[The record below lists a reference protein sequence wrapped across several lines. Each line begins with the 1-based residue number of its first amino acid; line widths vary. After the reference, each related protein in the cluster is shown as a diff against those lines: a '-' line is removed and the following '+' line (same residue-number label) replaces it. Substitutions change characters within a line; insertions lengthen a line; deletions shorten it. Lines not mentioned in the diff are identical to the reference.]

1 MNHTTDKYILT
12 MTDLT
17 ESDSYDQIIGGKA
30 LGLARLLRLAGMGKC
45 AGQFAVPAFFVI
57 GAGANLLQ
65 KDIQSEIE
73 SRVKALLETGTTE
86 TTSAQRTNTLSQP
99 EFAVRSSCLCEDQ
112 KATSFAGQYQS
123 FLSVPAHDVLTSAR
137 DVIKSTAAI
146 NLDQYRKLVAAKE
159 NLDARKNEMAVLVQL
174 MVEPQV
180 AGVAFSSNPV
190 SGSADE
196 IVINSVDGL
205 AEDLV
210 QGLVDG
216 EQIVVKASQIERTG
230 GSAIEDKAILE
241 LARISKEL
249 EQLYGFA
256 VDIEWAIQ
264 NDTIYILQVRPISTA
279 TSAAASVGT
288 SAAASVATAVAN
300 QRETGTQGMVR
311 IFDGSNIQE
320 SYPSVTTPMTFSFV
334 RRAYR
339 DVYRSFVRLMGVSD
353 TVIGQN
359 EDIFSSMLG
368 YIDGHIYYNM
378 GSWYRLLA
386 LLPAYKTNR
395 TFMEKMMGLKD
406 PAAEVSTIS
415 NCDERVSVNAKIGTF
430 VAAAHVIGEYL
441 KLRKSTKEFY
451 LRLDRV
457 LSTNRSDL
465 KTMDLDTLCR
475 LYRSLEMELLTK
487 WDAPIVNDFFAMI
500 FFGIHQN
507 LVGKNSSS
515 HSLIEGVGNVISAR
529 PPQII
534 KEIAAQIKGDS
545 ALIVS
550 MLQNKNVDQLFACHT
565 EAYAQ
570 YLAYLDEFGDRSIGE
585 LKLESES
592 VRDNP
597 ALLLA
602 TIATVAKSYEVD
614 SRPELKVVAKAQ
626 AQNPI
631 KGMAIRLI
639 AKPARE
645 LIAGRENLRF
655 ARTRVF
661 GLVRD
666 IINTMAERLVES
678 GQLDHKR
685 DIYHLEI
692 EEVLGFVEGLSTC
705 KNLRGLIAL
714 RRAEELKYIRVIP
727 DRVRTLGAVGAFAVM
742 QSLDLSDKPEKQNEF
757 VGNAA
762 PGDKSKITG
771 LPACSGTV
779 RGRARVIK
787 NPATEH
793 LLAGEILVAE
803 RTDPGWIMHFA
814 LCKGIVT
821 SYGSMLSHTAIVARE
836 LQLPAVVSAK
846 GAFELIESGDLIE
859 VDGGAGVVT
868 IIEKHMVPKEESQWA
883 LRA

>member
-1 MNHTTDKYILT
+1 MS
-12 MTDLT
+12 DLT
-17 ESDSYDQIIGGKA
+17 ESDIYDHILGGKA
-30 LGLARLLRLAGMGKC
+30 LGLVRLLRLAGNGQC
-45 AGQFAVPAFFVI
+45 DGQFTVPAFFVI
-57 GAGANLLQ
+57 GAGANLAQ
-65 KDIQSEIE
+65 KEIQVEIE
-73 SRVKALLETGTTE
+73 AQIKALLEAGTIKS
-86 TTSAQRTNTLSQP
+86 TTSQSTNTLSQP

-112 KATSFAGQYQS
+112 KAASFAGQYQS
-123 FLSVPAHDVLTSAR
+123 FLSVAAHDVLTSAR
-137 DVIKSTAAI
+137 DVIKSTTAI
-146 NLDQYRKLVAAKE
+146 NLDQYRKLVAANEVRDFKW
-159 NLDARKNEMAVLVQL
+159 NEMAVLVQL

-180 AGVAFSSNPV
+180 AGVAFSRNPV
-190 SGSADE
+190 TGSLDE

-210 QGLVDG
+210 QGVVDG
-216 EQIVVKASQIERTG
+216 EQIVVKDGQVERTG
-230 GSAIEDKAILE
+230 GSVIDNKAILD
-241 LARISKEL
+241 LAEITKTL
-249 EQLYGFA
+249 EHLYSYA

-264 NDTIYILQVRPISTA
+264 NDTIYILQMRPISTP
-279 TSAAASVGT
+279 TKASVT
-288 SAAASVATAVAN
+288 SSVATPIACQKDTAS
-300 QRETGTQGMVR
+300 QGLVR

-320 SYPSVTTPMTFSFV
+320 SYPGVTTPMTFSFV

-353 TVIGQN
+353 TVIGEN

-406 PAAEVSTIS
+406 PAAEVST
-415 NCDERVSVNAKIGTF
+415 VSHDDKGVSLPAKIGTLLA
-430 VAAAHVIGEYL
+430 VAHIIGEYFKL
-441 KLRKSTKEFY
+441 KKNTERFY
-451 LRLDRV
+451 QQLDAV
-457 LSTNRSDL
+457 LSIKRADL
-465 KTMDLDTLCR
+465 KKMDLDSLCR

-487 WDAPIVNDFFAMI
+487 WDAPIINDFFAMI

-507 LVGKNSSS
+507 LAGKNASSQ
-515 HSLIEGVGNVISAR
+515 SLIEGLGNVISAR

-534 KEIAAQIKGDS
+534 KEIAGKIKDDS

-570 YLAYLDEFGDRSIGE
+570 YLAYLEEFGDRSIGE

-602 TIATVAKSYEVD
+602 TIATVAKSCQVD
-614 SRPELKVVAKAQ
+614 SRPELKIVTKSQ
-626 AQNPI
+626 IQNPLKDMVI
-631 KGMAIRLI
+631 KLI
-639 AKPARE
+639 AKPAKR

-666 IINTMAERLVES
+666 IINTMAERLVEM
-678 GQLDHKR
+678 GQLDDKR
-685 DIYHLEI
+685 DIYYLEI
-692 EEVLGFVEGLSTC
+692 EEVLGFIEGLSTC
-705 KNLRGLIAL
+705 NNLRGLIAL
-714 RRAEELKYIRVIP
+714 RRAEESNYTRIIP
-727 DRVRTLGAVGAFAVM
+727 DRVRSVGPVGSFNVI
-742 QSLDLSDKPEKQNEF
+742 QSQALTDQTERQNEL
-757 VGNAA
+757 GKNAVH
-762 PGDKSKITG
+762 GDKTKITG
-771 LPACSGTV
+771 LAACSGTI

-787 NPATEH
+787 NPATES

-846 GAFELIESGDLIE
+846 GACELIETGDLIE
-859 VDGGAGVVT
+859 VDGGGGVVT
-868 IIEKHMVPKEESQWA
+868 ILEKHMVPKEESRWA